1 MRRSLLAAARV
12 ACSQQQLSLSS
23 VQPPL
28 TQVFSW
34 QQISRPYSQ
43 PAEET
48 PIISEKV
55 HQLADQII
63 NLSVLECSQLSSL
76 LRDRLGITQPAA
88 MPMMPMGMPAA
99 PAAAAAPE
107 QPVEQKK
114 EKTEFDV
121 KLESFT
127 PEGKIKVIK
136 EIRAITNL
144 GLKEAKELV
153 GVAAGISPLQHAWPY
168 RCSCAG
174 HLAASCT
181 DCVASCILDEFG
193 VGAGG

>member
-153 GVAAGISPLQHAWPY
+153 EKAPVVIKTGISKADAEAMQKQ
-168 RCSCAG
+168 
-174 HLAASCT
+174 LAA
-181 DCVASCILDEFG
+181 
-193 VGAGG
+193 VGGKVIME